1 MSIGHG
7 GPGFSPR
14 RMGGR
19 GFAGGPP
26 MARPAEKPKDLK
38 GTLIR
43 LTGYLQP
50 FAVQFY
56 IVFLMTIL
64 STLFNII
71 APKIMGKA
79 TTKLFEGL
87 IAKMM
92 HIPGAKIDFAY
103 ILKILILLAAIYS
116 FSSLF
121 SYLQQYIMVGVS
133 QRTVENMR
141 RDVFNKL
148 SKLPLKYFDSRNH
161 GEILS
166 RVTNDIDN
174 ISATLQQNII
184 QLLSSFVTI
193 IGIVIM
199 MLTISPLMTLITA
212 VTLPLSVVATLSVA
226 SRSQKLFSKQQRVLG
241 ELNGHIEETYGGF
254 NVVKAFNREKDMIK
268 VFDEI
273 NENLYGASWK
283 AQFMSGIIM
292 PIMNFISNLG
302 YIAVCILGGIF
313 VTRKSITIGD
323 VQAFLQYSRQ
333 FNQPI
338 TQTANVVNII
348 QSTIASA
355 ERVFEILDEEEEV
368 PDEEKIVLKEVNGDV
383 KFENV
388 WFSYRQDT
396 PLIEDLNIDVKSG
409 QTVAI
414 VGPTGAGKTTLVN
427 LLMRFYEIQGG
438 RITVDGVDIRDIS
451 RENLRK
457 IFGMV
462 LQDTWLFNGTIK
474 ENIAY
479 GKEGATDEE
488 IIAAAK
494 AAHAHHFIK
503 TLPQGYDTVINEEAS
518 NLSQGQKQLITIA
531 RAVIANP
538 DILIL
543 DEATSNVDTL
553 TEIYIQKAMKSLMK
567 GRTSFVIAHRLST
580 IRDADIILVVN
591 KGKIVEK
598 GTHRELLEKCGFYA
612 DLYKSQFMGAAV

>member
-1 MSIGHG
+1 MSIGPG
-7 GPGFSPR
+7 GPGFSGR

-26 MARPAEKPKDLK
+26 MTRPAEKPKDFKNTLK
-38 GTLIR
+38 RLIR
-43 LTGYLQP
+43 YLKP
-50 FAVQFY
+50 YIFQFY
-56 IVFLMTIL
+56 IIIIMTIL
-64 STLFNII
+64 STFFNIF
-71 APKIMGKA
+71 APKVMGKA
-79 TTKLFEGL
+79 TTKLFEGFIL
-87 IAKMM
+87 KIRGV
-92 HIPGAKIDFAY
+92 PGAKIDFAY
-103 ILKILILLAAIYS
+103 ISHILLLLAGLYVLTS
-116 FSSLF
+116 FF
-121 SYLQQYIMVGVS
+121 AYIQQYLMVGVS
-133 QRTVENMR
+133 QKTVQNMR
-141 RDVFNKL
+141 RDVFEKL
-148 SKLPLKYFDSRNH
+148 SKLPLKYFDSRTH

-174 ISATLQQNII
+174 ISVTLQQNITQFI
-184 QLLSSFVTI
+184 SSVVTI
-193 IGIVIM
+193 LGIIIM
-199 MLTISPLMTLITA
+199 MLTINPVLTLVTFA
-212 VTLPLSVVATLSVA
+212 TLPLSVFATMSIA
-226 SRSQKLFSKQQRVLG
+226 SRSQKLFVKQQRVLG
-241 ELNGHIEETYGGF
+241 ELNGHIEEVFGGH
-254 NVVKAFNREKDMIK
+254 NLIKAFNRERDSIDY
-268 VFDEI
+268 FNRI
-273 NENLYGASWK
+273 NENLYDAGWR
-283 AQFMSGIIM
+283 AQFMSGIVM
-292 PIMNFISNLG
+292 PIMHFISNLG

-313 VTRKSITIGD
+313 VTKRSITIGD

-338 TQTANVVNII
+338 TQLANIVNII

-368 PDEEKIVLKEVNGDV
+368 ADNTKQVLEKVKGDV
-383 KFENV
+383 KFEDVN
-388 WFSYRQDT
+388 FSYREDS
-396 PLIEDLNIDVKSG
+396 PLIEDLDIDVKAG

-479 GKEGATDEE
+479 GKEGATDQE

-494 AAHAHHFIK
+494 AAHAHYFIK

-598 GTHRELLEKCGFYA
+598 GTHRELLEKGGFYA

>member
-1 MSIGHG
+1 MSIGPG
-7 GPGFSPR
+7 GPGFSGR

-26 MARPAEKPKDLK
+26 MTRPAEKPKDFKNTLK
-38 GTLIR
+38 RLIR
-43 LTGYLQP
+43 YLKP
-50 FAVQFY
+50 YIFQFY
-56 IVFLMTIL
+56 IIIIMTIL
-64 STLFNII
+64 STFFNIF
-71 APKIMGKA
+71 APKVMGKA
-79 TTKLFEGL
+79 TTKLFEGFIL
-87 IAKMM
+87 KIRGV
-92 HIPGAKIDFAY
+92 PGANIDFAY
-103 ILKILILLAAIYS
+103 ISHILLLLAGLYVLTS
-116 FSSLF
+116 FF
-121 SYLQQYIMVGVS
+121 AYIQQYLMVGVS
-133 QRTVENMR
+133 QKTVQNMR
-141 RDVFNKL
+141 RDVFEKL
-148 SKLPLKYFDSRNH
+148 SKLPLKYFDSRTH

-174 ISATLQQNII
+174 ISVTLQQNITQFI
-184 QLLSSFVTI
+184 SSVVTI
-193 IGIVIM
+193 LGIIIM
-199 MLTISPLMTLITA
+199 MLTINPVLTLVTFA
-212 VTLPLSVVATLSVA
+212 TLPLSVFATISIA
-226 SRSQKLFSKQQRVLG
+226 SRSQKLFVKQQRVLG
-241 ELNGHIEETYGGF
+241 ELNGHIEEVFGGH
-254 NVVKAFNREKDMIK
+254 NLIKAFNRERDSIDY
-268 VFDEI
+268 FNRI
-273 NENLYGASWK
+273 NENLYDAGWR
-283 AQFMSGIIM
+283 AQFMSGVVM
-292 PIMNFISNLG
+292 PIMHFISNLG

-313 VTRKSITIGD
+313 VTKRSITIGD

-338 TQTANVVNII
+338 TQLANIVNII

-368 PDEEKIVLKEVNGDV
+368 ADDAKQVLEKVKGDV
-383 KFENV
+383 KFEEVN
-388 WFSYRQDT
+388 FRYREDS
-396 PLIEDLNIDVKSG
+396 PLIEDLDIDVKAG

-479 GKEGATDEE
+479 GKEGATDQE
-488 IIAAAK
+488 IIVAAK

-598 GTHRELLEKCGFYA
+598 GTHRELLEKGGFYA